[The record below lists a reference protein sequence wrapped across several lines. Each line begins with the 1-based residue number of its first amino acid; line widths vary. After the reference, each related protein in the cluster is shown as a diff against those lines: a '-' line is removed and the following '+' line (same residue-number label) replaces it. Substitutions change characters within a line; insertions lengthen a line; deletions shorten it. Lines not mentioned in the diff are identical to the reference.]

1 MDDARFGTV
10 DGRRLARLAFAFAV
24 PLFALWMAGDYLVA
38 VVWAALLAIASWPLY
53 RRFPVPRSGG
63 RRVLAPALFTALLA
77 AAVLGPFLLIAVEV
91 GREAQI
97 VVAWIGRA
105 QESGIPAPDWL
116 AGIPLLGRFV
126 EAQWQARLG
135 SPAEAKALLE
145 GLDRG
150 ALAGW
155 SGALGGALAE
165 RLLLLFI
172 ACLALFSFLRDG
184 HSMTERVEEYLDRA
198 LGRPGDRLAVGM
210 VDAVRGVVVGTILV
224 ALGEG
229 LLIGAGYAVAGVPHA
244 VLFGVLTAACA
255 MLPLGAWLAFTAAA
269 LTLLATGGGVWPA
282 AGVFAW
288 GAAVMLAGD
297 NFVQPALIGG
307 AAELPVLWA
316 LLGILGGLATFGL
329 VGLFLGP
336 VVMSA
341 ARTMWLE
348 WLDRDLPRW
357 SAAVRRPS
365 FRCSAAARSA
375 SR

>member
-1 MDDARFGTV
+1 M
-10 DGRRLARLAFAFAV
+10 
-24 PLFALWMAGDYLVA
+24 PLFVLWMAGDYLVA

-348 WLDRDLPRW
+348 WLDRDLPR
-357 SAAVRRPS
+357 
-365 FRCSAAARSA
+365 
-375 SR
+375 